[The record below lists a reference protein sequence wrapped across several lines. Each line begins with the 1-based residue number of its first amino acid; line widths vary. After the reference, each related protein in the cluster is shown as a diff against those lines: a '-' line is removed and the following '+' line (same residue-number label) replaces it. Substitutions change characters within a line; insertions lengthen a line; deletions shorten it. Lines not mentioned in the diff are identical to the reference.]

1 MSTEAGRNELFGGA
15 RERQQQQ
22 QQSGGYNSQPSGAY
36 GQSGAY
42 GGTGEQPGG
51 YGAYD
56 QRELTAEEQE
66 EEDINATKQEI
77 KFMKRQDAA
86 STQNAVRM
94 AEQALETGRGTMGRL
109 AAQGERIHNTER
121 NLDMSASQNRI
132 AEEKTRVCLPSMKS
146 WQV

>member
-66 EEDINATKQEI
+66 EEDSTSLPGVCWHRFAKCSLNCFSEDLLTASSLINP
-77 KFMKRQDAA
+77 
-86 STQNAVRM
+86 
-94 AEQALETGRGTMGRL
+94 L
-109 AAQGERIHNTER
+109 
-121 NLDMSASQNRI
+121 
-132 AEEKTRVCLPSMKS
+132 
-146 WQV
+146 